1 METNKRKN
9 LMSVISIERRNM
21 NTNFRKWF
29 LNESAPEVRN
39 LTSSGTGYIVPQEIF
54 GTLAEVVKAY
64 APIVD
69 VVTAQENTTGRPT
82 QFVTYDPTG
91 NALLVQ
97 AEGVTASE
105 QDFTLSKTLLNHDLT
120 TAATKFSNQLLS
132 DSPTFDLMDILK
144 RSATKQ
150 MGRTIDYSV
159 IAGTDPAGGAMT
171 NGANLLAN
179 SPVGFTTATLGAGI
193 GWTDITS
200 LISSVNS
207 AFLPNASFVLS
218 YGTYINLLSQKTTT
232 GAKLYPELVDLKL
245 GSWPVIISAAM
256 PQTLVANNV
265 QLLFGDLSQV
275 GLSHTGL
282 GIQVLR
288 QRYTE
293 YNMTGLIVSSR
304 VASTLMVPGA
314 VKALKLAAS

>member
-1 METNKRKN
+1 
-9 LMSVISIERRNM
+9 MSISIERRNM
-21 NTNFRKWF
+21 NTAFRKWF
-29 LNESAPEVRN
+29 QNEGAPEVRN
-39 LTSSGTGYIVPQEIF
+39 LTSTSTGYLVPQETF
-54 GTLAEVVKAY
+54 GTLAENLKAY

-69 VVTAQENTTGRPT
+69 VVTSQENTNGRPT

-97 AEGVTASE
+97 SEGGAATE
-105 QDFTLSKTLLNHDLT
+105 QDFTASKTLLNHDLT

-132 DSPTFDLMDILK
+132 DSNFDLLDILK
-144 RSATKQ
+144 QSATRQ

-159 IAGTDPAGGAMT
+159 VAGSDPAGGAMS

-179 SPVGFTTATLGAGI
+179 SPVGLTTATLSAGI
-193 GWTDITS
+193 GWTDITT
-200 LISSVNS
+200 LISSINS
-207 AFLPNASFVLS
+207 AFLPNASFVMS
-218 YGTYINLLSQKTTT
+218 YGTYIYLLSQKTTT
-232 GAKLYPELVDLKL
+232 GSKLYPELVSMNL

-256 PQTLVANNV
+256 PQTLVANGV
-265 QLLFGDLSQV
+265 QMLFGDLSQV

-288 QRYTE
+288 QRYAE
-293 YNMTGLIVSSR
+293 FNMTGLIVSSR

-314 VKALKLAAS
+314 VRALKLAAA